1 MKGSSM
7 KQLCKLHEPSELPP
21 LESHEIED
29 AAVASDAL
37 ITADRFQPET
47 LARSDVF
54 VHLYERRIQQRSIL
68 PKHS

>member
-1 MKGSSM
+1 
-7 KQLCKLHEPSELPP
+7 